1 MIVPHRRTV
10 LYQGL
15 HNLTAMNKPE
25 IVVPMVAMFLVDAE
39 IIIQVVPNSD
49 QPIVK
54 VSSKSVV

>member
-1 MIVPHRRTV
+1 
-10 LYQGL
+10 
-15 HNLTAMNKPE
+15 MNKPD
-25 IVVPMVAMFLVDAE
+25 IVVLMVAMFLVDAE